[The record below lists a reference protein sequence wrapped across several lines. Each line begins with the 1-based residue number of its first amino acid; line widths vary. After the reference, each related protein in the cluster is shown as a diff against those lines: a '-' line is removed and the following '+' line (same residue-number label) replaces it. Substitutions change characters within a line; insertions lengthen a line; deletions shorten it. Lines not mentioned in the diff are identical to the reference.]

1 MDAGSG
7 HSTGGS
13 DQDHPQE
20 KEMQKGKIG
29 DLGLIPGVG
38 RSPGEGKGY
47 PLQYS
52 GWENSKDHI
61 VHGVAKNRTRLSLPK
76 SVPSSAFLLDF
87 PLISVATL
95 E

>member
-1 MDAGSG
+1 MACW
-7 HSTGGS
+7 
-13 DQDHPQE
+13 P
-20 KEMQKGKIG
+20 GKDKLYKSLSYHYQASFTVG